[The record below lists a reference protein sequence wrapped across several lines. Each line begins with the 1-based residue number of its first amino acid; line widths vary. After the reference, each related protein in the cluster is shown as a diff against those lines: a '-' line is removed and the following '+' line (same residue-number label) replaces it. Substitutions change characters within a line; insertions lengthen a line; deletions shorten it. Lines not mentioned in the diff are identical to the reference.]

1 MDTNK
6 KKKRWFRWYFCGRK
20 DALRSFFINYDV
32 RTNLGEEV
40 FKDISGRVKKMG
52 NLHYP
57 EDYVSNGWDSLITNK
72 ELFEVLENPDNSEF
86 NILSGG
92 LNAKNK
98 MKQLRAFLE
107 EFMEMRKIARARKSF
122 IIFSNSMGDE
132 LFEEFMKEFK
142 KKYPKDNIDLIIE
155 DKELE
160 IPVIFGVIMKEVIK
174 RNPYKR
180 RSIQELAKIYIE
192 QLPKEEKEYLAQI
205 ENWTRKMMEK
215 YSVGHFGFEFY
226 KGRSALGYCYTDKIG
241 LNVVHC
247 IEHHIDDVKD
257 TILHEIAHAI
267 VGIKNNHNKIWQEKA
282 KELGA
287 SPYIRKQSPLLPRER
302 NVEKNIFIE

>member
-1 MDTNK
+1 ME
-6 KKKRWFRWYFCGRK
+6 RF
-20 DALRSFFINYDV
+20 
-32 RTNLGEEV
+32 
-40 FKDISGRVKKMG
+40 
-52 NLHYP
+52 HYP
-57 EDYVSNGWDSLITNK
+57 EDYISNGWDNLIVNK
-72 ELFEVLENPDNSEF
+72 DLFQVIENPDNSEIG
-86 NILSGG
+86 ILSGV

-98 MKQLRAFLE
+98 MRQLESFLE
-107 EFMEMRKIARARKSF
+107 QFKEMRKVMRSRKFF
-122 IIFSNSMGDE
+122 IIFSNKMGEE
-132 LFEEFMKEFK
+132 LFEQFK
-142 KKYPKDNIDLIIE
+142 KELKYPKENIHYIIQ
-155 DKELE
+155 DKKLE

-205 ENWTRKMMEK
+205 ENWTSKMMEK

-287 SPYIRKQSPLLPRER
+287 SPYIRKQSPLLSRER
-302 NVEKNIFIE
+302 NFEKNIFIE